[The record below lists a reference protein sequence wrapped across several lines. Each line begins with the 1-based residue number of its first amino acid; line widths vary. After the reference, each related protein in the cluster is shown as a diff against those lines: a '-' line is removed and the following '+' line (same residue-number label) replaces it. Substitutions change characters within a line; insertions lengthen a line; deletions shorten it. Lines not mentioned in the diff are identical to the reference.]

1 VAGRR
6 GRELRRVQRPASVRG
21 WQALKLLKST
31 AKVGA
36 ATIVSRVLGFI
47 RDIVLARYFGAS
59 GATDAFFLAFKIP
72 NFMRRLF
79 AEGSFSLAFVP
90 VLSEVRASG
99 DRRALKDLIDHV
111 AGTLAGILL
120 ALTAVGVV
128 AAPAVLAIFAPGW
141 LIEERPEF
149 WLSASML
156 RITFP
161 YILLISLTALAGGI
175 LNTFDRFLVPALT
188 PVLLNLSLIAAAVLL
203 SVRMEVPVMALAWGV
218 FIAGVVQLAV
228 QVPAL
233 LRLGLLPRPRWGWRH
248 SGVRRILRLMIPTLI
263 GSSVAQINLMLDVVI
278 ATFLVSG
285 SVSWLYYSD
294 RLLEFP
300 LGVFGVAL
308 STVILPNLS
317 RKFALQDPHAFSAT
331 LDWALRLALI
341 ITLPAAL
348 GLAVLAAPIL
358 VTLFQYEAFRMS
370 DVDMSS
376 LSLAAYA
383 FGLPAFIAVKVLA
396 PGFYA
401 RQDTKTPVRI
411 AIIAMVSNMVLNLL
425 FVVSLSAADF
435 RGPHMGLALAS
446 SAAAYINAGL
456 LYRML
461 RRQQAYTPEPGWG
474 RVALAVA
481 CGSVAMVAAL
491 LWQFGELA
499 GWAAASAPERSL
511 RLLAL
516 IGFGAFVY
524 AVGTLA
530 GGLRLRHLE
539 KGAS

>member
-1 VAGRR
+1 M
-6 GRELRRVQRPASVRG
+6 
-21 WQALKLLKST
+21 LLKST
-31 AKVGA
+31 VKVGA
-36 ATIVSRVLGFI
+36 ATILSRVLGFI
-47 RDIVLARYFGAS
+47 RDIVFARYFGAS

-99 DRRALKDLIDHV
+99 DRRALKDLVDHV

-120 ALTAVGVV
+120 ALTAIGVF
-128 AAPAVLAIFAPGW
+128 AAPAVVALFAPGW
-141 LIEERPEF
+141 AIEGREEF
-149 WLSASML
+149 WLSAGML

-161 YILLISLTALAGGI
+161 YLLLISLTALAGGI

-203 SVRMEVPVMALAWGV
+203 SGYMDVPVEALAWGV
-218 FIAGVVQLAV
+218 LAAGILQLGVQI
-228 QVPAL
+228 PAL

-263 GSSVAQINLMLDVVI
+263 GSSVAQVNLLFDTVI
-278 ATFLVSG
+278 ATFLVAG

-300 LGVFGVAL
+300 LGVFGIAL

-317 RKFALQDPHAFSAT
+317 RKFAQQNPKGFSAT

-348 GLAVLAAPIL
+348 GLAMLASPIL
-358 VTLFQYEAFRMS
+358 VTLFQYEAFGMG
-370 DVDMSS
+370 DVDMSALS
-376 LSLAAYA
+376 LSAYA
-383 FGLPAFIAVKVLA
+383 IGLPAFIAVKVLA

-401 RQDTKTPVRI
+401 RQDTKTPVKI
-411 AIIAMVSNMVLNLL
+411 AIIAMASNMVLNLA
-425 FVVSLSAADF
+425 FVASLLAIGF
-435 RGPHMGLALAS
+435 RGPHTGLALAS
-446 SAAAYINAGL
+446 SLAAYINAGL

-461 RRQQAYTPEPGWG
+461 RRQGAYQPERGWR
-474 RVALAVA
+474 RVFLAVA
-481 CGSVAMVAAL
+481 AGCAAMAAVLVWQTGELSQWAQADAVSRAIRLAAL
-491 LWQFGELA
+491 IAVGA
-499 GWAAASAPERSL
+499 AVYAAA
-511 RLLAL
+511 
-516 IGFGAFVY
+516 
-524 AVGTLA
+524 TLA
-530 GGLRLRHLE
+530 GGLRVRHLG
-539 KGAS
+539 KGGS